1 MENLLR
7 IKTVTSLKKISI
19 NSARI
24 LVMKNVKVLDFSI
37 SSIGSINSALNRTR
51 AHKIEV
57 VQDLKNLEVD
67 ELLVIPG
74 NGNFGKASKALDK
87 KNLRLDITDFVD
99 NGGKIL
105 GICLGMQILAISS
118 DESFDGVGLNYL
130 NTKVKKFPSERNL
143 RIPHIGWAEVK
154 ASSNPFN
161 FKSLNEPADFYFSHS
176 YFIEDASNIA
186 TKLISNNDSFN
197 FCCGLM
203 DENIIAVQFHPEKSS
218 RIGAQFL
225 DDVVAWANE

>member
-1 MENLLR
+1 MDILLK
-7 IKTVTSLKKISI
+7 IKTVTSLKKIFI

-37 SSIGSINSALNRTR
+37 SSIGSIYSALKRTC

-87 KNLRLDITDFVD
+87 NNLRLDITDFID

-118 DESFDGVGLNYL
+118 DESVDGVGLNYL

-143 RIPHIGWAEVK
+143 
-154 ASSNPFN
+154 
-161 FKSLNEPADFYFSHS
+161 
-176 YFIEDASNIA
+176 
-186 TKLISNNDSFN
+186 
-197 FCCGLM
+197 
-203 DENIIAVQFHPEKSS
+203 
-218 RIGAQFL
+218 
-225 DDVVAWANE
+225 